1 MRLLLTYITL
11 VFILLLQGCGTL
23 DSKTILISVGDNK
36 EKVLEIMGVPEDRQM
51 QKNQEAWQYCVSGAG
66 FGYNDHKI
74 IWFNSGLVTGITSYK
89 TTRTGCTGGI
99 RAVRWE
105 SAPDYVLETRE
116 R

>member
-1 MRLLLTYITL
+1 MRLLSTYIAL
-11 VFILLLQGCGTL
+11 LFILLVQGCGTL
-23 DSKTILISVGDNK
+23 DSKTILISAGDNK
-36 EKVLEIMGVPEDRQM
+36 EKVLEVMGVPEDRQL

-105 SAPDYVLETRE
+105 SAPDYVLETRA

>member
-1 MRLLLTYITL
+1 MKVFATYITL
-11 VFILLLQGCGTL
+11 VFILFIQGCGTL
-23 DSKTILISVGDNK
+23 DSKTILISTGDNK
-36 EKVLEIMGVPEDRQM
+36 EKVIEVMGVPDDRQM
-51 QKNQEAWQYCVSGAG
+51 QQQREAWQYCVSGAG

-105 SAPDYVLETRE
+105 SAPDYVLETRA